1 MIAKNGPA
9 LTKQLNPV
17 RNGTRPLL
25 PIGNRLIFSQ
35 RLVGERV
42 GLVLLLQ
49 IFSENK
55 SNNENKK
62 KKDLFT
68 HLQIFTVHKMLI

>member
-9 LTKQLNPV
+9 LTKLLNPV

-35 RLVGERV
+35 RLIGERV

-62 KKDLFT
+62 KDLFT